1 MTDVIPFDP
10 NQQEARASGAAN
22 SGCVRGCLIVFGI
35 LVLGT
40 AIVIGALL
48 LTGSAASQALL
59 TQITNVLNPN
69 PQASVSAPQVILR
82 GIQTPG
88 QLVTV
93 SSQLALADIYV
104 GVEQGVLNACGFG
117 ANHVAQGTV
126 EAGIELANV
135 TADDIAYD
143 AATNTYTITLPPPI
157 ITSCRVDYIRQYERT
172 VTTCPVDWDE
182 ARLLANYLTLTEFR
196 YAALEGGLLG
206 QAEDQA
212 RLIIGNFVE
221 GVLAGAQ
228 IDATVNVQVAPV
240 PVGAA
245 PALPES
251 CVPNVPAGWS
261 VTANGRWVKAEN

>member
-1 MTDVIPFDP
+1 MTYVTPSDP
-10 NQQEARASGAAN
+10 NQQKPLSGTITI
-22 SGCVRGCLIVFGI
+22 GGVLKGCLIAFCI
-35 LVLGT
+35 LVLGA

-59 TQITNVLNPN
+59 TQITNVLNPA
-69 PQASVSAPQVILR
+69 PQASISAPQVILR

-135 TADDIAYD
+135 TADNIAYD

-196 YAALEGGLLG
+196 DAALEGGLLG

-212 RLIIGNFVE
+212 RLIIGNIVE
-221 GVLAGAQ
+221 GVLAGVQ
-228 IDATVNVQVAPV
+228 IDATVNVQVEPV
-240 PVGAA
+240 PSGAA
-245 PALPES
+245 PALPDS

-261 VTANGRWVKAEN
+261 VNANGRWVKAES